1 MPNLRL
7 VIGAFAFLTFTSA
20 ALAIT
25 EAQAEA
31 MWTDQDQ
38 VRAEQFFEDLTKDT
52 VDVNAALA
60 AVDTFSSDQQ
70 MMMIGPFEVGGE
82 TTWPMSGMLSYFI
95 EDSKPEKTQ
104 RLIEFGEGMAQ
115 RPVSDIERGH
125 WLAWV
130 SRIRL
135 RTANNPGLARVAAA
149 QARALGT
156 DLCGGDCGP
165 LVNTWLTGAELDAVA
180 HDGPGKVFDPRPSA
194 CAEQPAS
201 PELSSD
207 PGAFSDAWLQ
217 QMLGRIENVVATDM
231 LQWWKSNASG
241 CEPISSYAL
250 STRIDSEFPALLIQS
265 SYASA
270 IQATSL
276 SQPPTEVS
284 FLGYALP
291 LPQVECDFDQAPDC
305 SSTQPLRSD
314 TARVL
319 VSQLRGLSDS
329 LRPIGMCGRG
339 SQGEEKQ
346 RHDALNERYQSR
358 IQALAEGSAGDAI
371 QGLELLMVDEQFQP
385 LGDSRASYEV
395 RNLLAKLAK
404 AGESARALNLWQR
417 VKPSLNQPRSAHEEL
432 MAKLLLQRQRADES
446 AQILRSMA
454 DSGADADAALA
465 WFQLRA
471 GVEGADLSAPVEA
484 PARPWSAYLGDDTY
498 AGFGADSGI
507 TIDDIRIGTMD
518 SAQALDALLQ
528 ANWVELI
535 DTPWRQS
542 NTLTTAF
549 HTAYPGE
556 RRVAVFELAM
566 TTVSDQPERGFVL
579 AGRWLPLPEELC
591 TDEGC
596 KAVDSDGL
604 RTLLVHRGLMPAA
617 K

>member
-7 VIGAFAFLTFTSA
+7 VIGAFVFLTFTSA
-20 ALAIT
+20 ALAVT
-25 EAQAEA
+25 EAEAVA
-31 MWTDQDQ
+31 MWNDQDQ
-38 VRAEQFFEDLTKDT
+38 VRAQQFFEGFAKDT

-60 AVDTFSSDQQ
+60 ALETFSSDQR

-82 TTWPMSGMLSYFI
+82 TTWPMSGVLSYFI

-104 RLIEFGEGMAQ
+104 RLIEFGEAMAQ

-130 SRIRL
+130 SRTRL
-135 RTANNPGLARVAAA
+135 RTANNPGLAREAAV

-156 DLCGGDCGP
+156 DLCGGNCGP
-165 LVNTWLTGAELDAVA
+165 LVNAWLSGDEVDAIA
-180 HDGPGKVFDPRPSA
+180 HDGTGKVFDPRPGA

-201 PELSSD
+201 PELGSG
-207 PGAFSDAWLQ
+207 PGEFSDAWLQ
-217 QMLGRIENVVATDM
+217 QMLGRIENAVATDM

-241 CEPISSYAL
+241 CEPISKYAL
-250 STRIDSEFPALLIQS
+250 RTRIDSEFPAMLIQS

-270 IQATSL
+270 MQAASL
-276 SQPPTEVS
+276 SQPPTQVS
-284 FLGYALP
+284 FLGYTLS
-291 LPQVECDFDQAPDC
+291 LPQLECDFGKAPDC

-314 TARVL
+314 TARIL
-319 VSQLRGLSDS
+319 ISQLRGLSDS

-339 SQGEEKQ
+339 SEGEEKQ

-358 IQALAEGSAGDAI
+358 IQALAEGPAGDAI
-371 QGLELLMVDEQFQP
+371 QGLELLMVDEEFQP
-385 LGDSRASYEV
+385 LGDDRASYEV
-395 RNLLAKLAK
+395 RDLLAKLAV

-417 VKPSLNQPRSAHEEL
+417 VIPSLNQPWSAHEEL
-432 MAKLLLQRQRADES
+432 MAKLLLHRQRADES
-446 AQILRSMA
+446 AKILRSMA

-471 GVEGADLSAPVEA
+471 GVEGADLSAPVQA
-484 PARPWSAYLGDDTY
+484 PARPWSADLGDDAY
-498 AGFGADSGI
+498 AGFGTDSGI
-507 TIDDIRIGTMD
+507 TIDDIRIGTLD

-535 DTPWRQS
+535 DTPWRQA

-549 HTAYPGE
+549 RTAYPGE
-556 RRVAVFELAM
+556 RWVAEFELAL

-596 KAVDSDGL
+596 KAAESDGL
-604 RTLLVHRGLMPAA
+604 RTLLARRGLMPAA